1 MTERSERGVRTA
13 AHARKRRKRGGL
25 RKRRRRLTLLVLA
38 AFLLISAL
46 FLAFKAPDIIR
57 RIAYP
62 LRYEQAIRD
71 ASKEYGL
78 EPTFVAAVVRTESR
92 FNPEAQS
99 SQGAYGLMQLLP
111 RTAAFISE
119 RSGIQGDYRD
129 PQVNIRMGAWYLAYL
144 KGRYSGDGT
153 LMLAAYNS
161 GEGRVDGW
169 LAEGRNLRQGIPFK
183 ETHEYVKNVLAA
195 QKTYEDLYGRNLDR
209 N

>member
-1 MTERSERGVRTA
+1 MLVSAVFVVLKLPDAVR
-13 AHARKRRKRGGL
+13 
-25 RKRRRRLTLLVLA
+25 
-38 AFLLISAL
+38 
-46 FLAFKAPDIIR
+46 KA
-57 RIAYP
+57 AYP
-62 LRYEQAIRD
+62 LRYDQAIRE

-78 EPTFVAAVVRTESR
+78 KPTFVAAVIRTESR
-92 FNPEAQS
+92 FNPEAKS

-111 RTAAFISE
+111 RTAQFISE

-129 PQVNIRMGAWYLAYL
+129 PRVNIKMGTWYLSYL
-144 KGRYSGDGT
+144 RGRYSGDET

-169 LAEGRNLRQGIPFK
+169 LAEGRDLRQGIPFA

-209 N
+209 NNK